1 MDTYGA
7 IILAKKLEEYGRS
20 IKDNKLVIDS
30 EKLARELL
38 LAAYFLKVYSM
49 CESEIIRQIGD
60 ETISKIVNEIPLVL

>member
-1 MDTYGA
+1 MDTYDA

-20 IKDNKLVIDS
+20 IIDNKLVIDS

-49 CESEIIRQIGD
+49 CEAEIIRQIGD

>member
-49 CESEIIRQIGD
+49 CEAEIIRQIGD